1 MRCSIAVVLARVSS
15 AVSSNMSQMPALT
28 YENQAPPSGTA
39 RHWKTRPGT
48 ASVRLTTRSAVRL
61 SLSDMA
67 RTALMSV
74 VVPIIRSALP
84 AASRLITLPRLQIH
98 L

>member
-1 MRCSIAVVLARVSS
+1 
-15 AVSSNMSQMPALT
+15 MSQMPALT
-28 YENQAPPSGTA
+28 YENHDPPSGSG

-48 ASVRLTTRSAVRL
+48 ASVRLTTRSAVRCRR
-61 SLSDMA
+61 SDMA

-74 VVPIIRSALP
+74 VVPIMRSALP
-84 AASRLITLPRLQIH
+84 ASSRLTTLPRLQIH